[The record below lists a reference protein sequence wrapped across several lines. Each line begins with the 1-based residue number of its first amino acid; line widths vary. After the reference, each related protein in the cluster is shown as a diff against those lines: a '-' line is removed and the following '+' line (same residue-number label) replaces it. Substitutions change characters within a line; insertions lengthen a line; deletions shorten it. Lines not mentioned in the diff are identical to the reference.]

1 MELVYSRYSRE
12 PKSTQHKYLSDLCNW
27 LHFQEILF
35 NLLKCLGVFYA
46 VYYAVGSLCFA
57 GFKLQ
62 FFDGKIPFDF
72 LSWIDLSLCCVKY
85 TSEQIVNLLSM
96 LLSFSICGFIYGIL
110 VPNWIWD
117 YAVTVTIIHIL
128 MCCLVM
134 LNFPLNWSW
143 WVCLMKLWTAFK
155 MCALKNM
162 CSGYRWK
169 KIRVACALIL
179 EIFFG
184 EILSYI
190 KRQKIRAKVAV
201 TVEQEPSNYLHN
213 KT

>member
-143 WVCLMKLWTAFK
+143 WVCLT
-155 MCALKNM
+155 
-162 CSGYRWK
+162 
-169 KIRVACALIL
+169 CALIL